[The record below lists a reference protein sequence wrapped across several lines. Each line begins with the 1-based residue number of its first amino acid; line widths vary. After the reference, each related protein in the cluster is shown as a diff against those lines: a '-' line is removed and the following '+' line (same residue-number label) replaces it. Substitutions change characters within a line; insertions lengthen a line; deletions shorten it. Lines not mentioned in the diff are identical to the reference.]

1 MACSGHHTPSEQE
14 VHNLNE
20 VKVSRCSSCVAVGAF
35 SVARRIHGRC
45 VQGEKASGNK
55 RCFFRVANRFT
66 DKRGRRRT
74 SAASHRLLKSFH
86 CGSPFFGSFNCAQF
100 AIRPW
105 DEEVCQLV
113 SSSPADISLFPS
125 VRAFNRTRCMIQ

>member
-14 VHNLNE
+14 VHNLSE

-35 SVARRIHGRC
+35 GVARRIPGRC
-45 VQGEKASGNK
+45 VQDEKASGNK
-55 RCFFRVANRFT
+55 RCVFRFVNRST

-74 SAASHRLLKSFH
+74 SAASHRLLNSIH
-86 CGSPFFGSFNCAQF
+86 CGSLFCGSFSCAKF
-100 AIRPW
+100 FIRPW

-125 VRAFNRTRCMIQ
+125 ARAFNRTRCMIQ